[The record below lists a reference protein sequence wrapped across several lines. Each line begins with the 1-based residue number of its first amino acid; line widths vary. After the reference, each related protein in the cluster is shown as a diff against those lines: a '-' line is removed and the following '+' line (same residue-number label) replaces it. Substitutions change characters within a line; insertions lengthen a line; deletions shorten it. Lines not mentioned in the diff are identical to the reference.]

1 MSDSGMPRLILP
13 SGRFYIFGAPGLLTA
28 LPTPLTAT
36 GLQTWGT
43 TFTRNADKM
52 TAIITVY

>member
-1 MSDSGMPRLILP
+1 MPRLILP

-43 TFTRNADKM
+43 TFTRNADMM